1 MDLSLLPDDKRTA
14 PTRFELFN
22 GRKYFKDVLR
32 KRKRLIAQGQ
42 KECMKLL
49 ASEIIKGIPEDKL
62 KILLNSKAM
71 TRSMTANV
79 KKLLSEI
86 RIITRDLI
94 MKLDMLNKVQDCDDP
109 GEIPVI
115 ILRDVNKLRDRIM
128 ATKQLRDQVLRCLER

>member
-1 MDLSLLPDDKRTA
+1 
-14 PTRFELFN
+14 
-22 GRKYFKDVLR
+22 
-32 KRKRLIAQGQ
+32 
-42 KECMKLL
+42 
-49 ASEIIKGIPEDKL
+49 
-62 KILLNSKAM
+62 
-71 TRSMTANV
+71 MTANV

-86 RIITRDLI
+86 RVITRDLI

>member
-62 KILLNSKAM
+62 KILLNSKVM

-86 RIITRDLI
+86 RVITRDLI

>member
-14 PTRFELFN
+14 PTHFELFN

-62 KILLNSKAM
+62 KILLN
-71 TRSMTANV
+71 
-79 KKLLSEI
+79 
-86 RIITRDLI
+86 
-94 MKLDMLNKVQDCDDP
+94 
-109 GEIPVI
+109 
-115 ILRDVNKLRDRIM
+115 
-128 ATKQLRDQVLRCLER
+128 